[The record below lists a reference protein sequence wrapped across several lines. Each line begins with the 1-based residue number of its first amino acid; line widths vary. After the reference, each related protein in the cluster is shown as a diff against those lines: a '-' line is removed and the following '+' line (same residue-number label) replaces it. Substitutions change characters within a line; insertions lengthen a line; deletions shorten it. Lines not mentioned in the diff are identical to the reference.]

1 MEALSIPDILKESE
15 ERLKGVDSPRLS
27 AEILAAYVLGCTR
40 LGLIIDRDRVV
51 GPDEAESI
59 RKMVAR
65 RAQGEPIAYIVGSKE
80 FYGLDFKVTPD
91 TLIPRP
97 ETEHIV
103 EAVEELHGHDDSFHF
118 ADLGTGSGI
127 LAVTLAHLFP
137 KSTGVAVDLSRGALM
152 VAQENAQVHG
162 VDSRLEFREGDF
174 TTRLFEDDSFDLIVS
189 NPPYVTEQEYHEA
202 SHEVTKYEPV
212 TALVSGADGLDH
224 IRAMLPHV
232 SRALRSGGYFFVEM
246 GWQQGSAVVD
256 CVRQEF
262 QVFKDV
268 CIIKDLA
275 GHDRIV
281 SMQRL

>member
-27 AEILAAYVLGCTR
+27 AEILAAHVLGCSR

-51 GPDEAESI
+51 GPDETESI

-174 TTRLFEDDSFDLIVS
+174 TTRLFEDGSFDLIVS